1 MENIDEQ
8 QIRLWWSLFRE
19 SRKSSPEEPTIAEIR
34 IILNKTQNYSGY
46 FTDVE
51 TLISELKAYSQYNIY
66 FVINQIDGSCT
77 GREQY
82 NKIIRNPTSTTSDSD
97 IVGRGFVFLDID
109 VKKAAGSNS
118 NEEEFQYSRAVANKV
133 YKFLRDNGLCD
144 IIVNMSGNG
153 FHLFIPCR
161 IAATKENDELIKRFT
176 TAMGFLF
183 SDEKVEIDQSI
194 FNRARIAKLPG
205 TYSRKGTRNNPD
217 RPQRMAYIVKYKDE
231 LVDNDIEYFRKI
243 ANMCPEPEKPSQ
255 SNNFRSE
262 KFDLD
267 AFLERYNIEV
277 TERVK
282 INGGTRYILDHC
294 VFNDSHKG
302 KDAAIFLGDNG
313 AISYYCFHNSCSQYT
328 WKDVRLKFEPDA
340 YSKRDYSEFQ
350 RKMPYYGSP
359 HQFREVFKPKPE
371 TPENGK
377 KWLSMKD
384 VKYVD
389 ASSLPTIP
397 TGFGGIDRA
406 VGGLILGEV
415 TIVSGSNSSG
425 KSSWLNCLGLNAI
438 EKGWKT
444 AIWSG
449 ELVPYRLKNWLNQ
462 SAAGKSY
469 VVKKDGYDNMYY
481 VPQATSNKIDLWT
494 SDKLYLY
501 NNDYGS
507 RWEQLCA
514 DIKELIKEKD
524 VKLVII
530 DNLMAVNLEG
540 VDGDA
545 NTKQKNFIL
554 EINDL
559 AKKENVHIIVVCHP
573 RKDVSFL
580 RKESISGSG
589 DITNLAS
596 NVFILHRVNIDFQT
610 RGKDFFGESKINS
623 YMCYGNVLEIAK
635 SRATGVCDHL
645 VGFYYEIETRRF
657 KNSLSEHIN
666 YGWTEYDP
674 QCTIPTNELYKE
686 VEKEYEEDKD
696 YSQYSDSVFETLDTC
711 PF

>member
-8 QIRLWWSLFRE
+8 QIRLWWNLFRE
-19 SRKSSPEEPTIAEIR
+19 SRKDSPDEKTIAEIR
-34 IILNKTQNYSGY
+34 IILNKAQNYSGY

-51 TLISELKAYSQYNIY
+51 TLISEVKQFAQYNIY
-66 FVINQIDGSCT
+66 FIINQMQESCI

-82 NKIIRNPTSTTSDSD
+82 NKIIKNPLSTTSDSD

-109 VKKAAGSNS
+109 VKKATGTNS
-118 NEEEFQYSRAVANKV
+118 NEEEFEYAKQTTNKV
-133 YKFLRDNGLCD
+133 YKFLKDNGLLSV
-144 IIVNMSGNG
+144 IVNVSGNG
-153 FHLFIPCR
+153 CHLFIPCH
-161 IAATKENDELIKRFT
+161 IAATKENDDLIKRFT
-176 TAMGFLF
+176 TAMGIMF
-183 SDEKVEIDQSI
+183 SDEKIEIDQSI

-205 TYSRKGTRNNPD
+205 TYSRKGTKNNPD
-217 RPQRMAYIVKYKDE
+217 RPQRMACIVKYQSE

-243 ANMCPEPEKPSQ
+243 ADMCPEPEKPSQ

-262 KFDLD
+262 VFDLD
-267 AFLERYNIEV
+267 FFLEKNGIEV
-277 TERVK
+277 AQKVN
-282 INGGTRYILDHC
+282 IHGGTRYILAHC
-294 VFNDSHKG
+294 VFNENHKG
-302 KDAAIFLGDNG
+302 KDAAIFRGDNG
-313 AISYYCFHNSCSQYT
+313 AISYHCFHSTCSQYT
-328 WKDVRLKFEPDA
+328 WKDVRLKYEPDA

-359 HQFREVFKPKPE
+359 YQFKEVFKPKPE
-371 TPENGK
+371 TPDKGK
-377 KWLSMKD
+377 KWLSLSD

-425 KSSWLNCLGLNAI
+425 KSSWLNCLALNAI

-449 ELVPYRLKNWLNQ
+449 ELVPYRLKNWFNQ

-469 VVKKDGYDNMYY
+469 VVKKEGYDNMYY
-481 VPQATSNKIDLWT
+481 VPKSTSSRIDLWT
-494 SDKLYLY
+494 RDKLFLY

-507 RWEQLCA
+507 RWEQLCS
-514 DIKELIKEKD
+514 DIKELIIDKK
-524 VKLVII
+524 VNLVII

-554 EINDL
+554 EIDEL

-589 DITNLAS
+589 DISNLAS

-623 YMCYGNVLEIAK
+623 YMDYGNVLEIAK

-645 VGFYYEIETRRF
+645 IGFYYEIETRRF

-674 QCTIPTNELYKE
+674 QYTIPTTELYKE
-686 VEKEYEEDKD
+686 EESEEEEKD
-696 YSQYSDSVFETLDTC
+696 YAAHSDSNFEQLDEC